1 MRIILGYT
9 IIKAMAISGVLDGVN
24 GDYNTLGFKYSD
36 PLVWG
41 PAVPSRYIR

>member
-1 MRIILGYT
+1 MQAGVSIFFGYT
-9 IIKAMAISGVLDGVN
+9 VIKVMANSGVLDGVN

-41 PAVPSRYIR
+41 ACGT